1 MSACPETAI
10 LASVAPLAPGEIVRG
25 HEGFMKLNMEIDFV
39 NRSTAGRKCSVVA
52 RSLGAVGFGY
62 IEGTPATFA
71 RRREHLAD
79 GRDLISISIG
89 GGGRWQVE
97 GVHGLDRFERGG
109 AAVLESRRE
118 STIYSLDDA
127 PLWTVCID
135 RAPIEPLLA
144 AVHDP
149 IQRCVGSDNA
159 GIRMLEGY
167 LGSLFSL
174 DRGVDPTLATLHI
187 RDLALYALGVRG
199 DTQALVRE
207 RGVQAARQNAVL
219 STIARR
225 ASEAGL
231 DPAAVAAELGMS
243 VRYLHKLLEPT
254 GQSFAAHLLRRRL
267 DRAAAML
274 RDPKCAPRKIGD
286 IAAAAGFA
294 DISHFNRSF
303 RRAFGDTPYG
313 VRVRAAR
320 ARP

>member
-1 MSACPETAI
+1 MRARPESTI
-10 LASVAPLAPGEIVRG
+10 LASIAPLAPGEIVRG

-39 NRSTAGRKCSVVA
+39 NRSTTGRACAVVA

-71 RRREHLAD
+71 RRREHLGD

-97 GVHGLDRFERGG
+97 GVRGLDRFEQGG

-127 PLWTVCID
+127 TLWTVCID

-149 IQRCVGSDNA
+149 IQRCVGPDNA

-174 DRGVDPTLATLHI
+174 ERGVDPTLATLHI
-187 RDLALYALGVRG
+187 R
-199 DTQALVRE
+199 
-207 RGVQAARQNAVL
+207 
-219 STIARR
+219 
-225 ASEAGL
+225 
-231 DPAAVAAELGMS
+231 
-243 VRYLHKLLEPT
+243 
-254 GQSFAAHLLRRRL
+254 
-267 DRAAAML
+267 
-274 RDPKCAPRKIGD
+274 
-286 IAAAAGFA
+286 
-294 DISHFNRSF
+294 
-303 RRAFGDTPYG
+303 
-313 VRVRAAR
+313 
-320 ARP
+320 